1 MVNNYRILLID
12 DERHARIV
20 ERLLSSCGLNASV
33 QRAINFEEARQR
45 LEQIEFDCILL
56 DDVLPEGQSL
66 ELFQELLA
74 KPCSHRPAIIMLTD
88 INSAGVAAKFIQ
100 QGAQEYLNKDE
111 LTPWTLQKLIESA
124 CDKSM
129 LQRQIE
135 SRDEELISIS
145 FYDSLTGLPNRQ
157 LFQDRLEQAIH
168 SQQRGGEPFA
178 ILMMD
183 LDLFKEINDT
193 YGHEAG
199 DKVLQQAGKRLNRA
213 VRETDTV
220 ARLGGDEFS
229 AILTSLTTGDSI
241 ITVLDKIIDA
251 IAEPFSVDGK
261 LLNIGISIGYTFCPD
276 DSGDASTLLRF
287 ADMAMYEA
295 KKGSLGFAAYS
306 CEKSIKTE
314 AAAIL
319 SHQLPKAIED
329 DQFTVFFQPQIELS
343 SRRVYGVEA
352 LIRWNHPELGLV
364 YPAKF
369 ISIAER
375 SRLIDAIT
383 LHVITRT
390 LACNRIWQK
399 SGHDLS
405 ISINLSARVLH
416 NEEVIET
423 IVELVHGFGIDP
435 EKVCLEVTETAVM
448 QSPEIALQLLRKLS
462 NAGIRLSIDDFG
474 TGYSSLK
481 YLKNFPINEI
491 KIDREFIQGLF
502 ENSAEEKIVT
512 VILALGKSFDLDVV
526 AEGVENDRTL
536 RKLHRLGCMYCQGN
550 HISVPLDHQAFEKW
564 LEARSPHQII
574 PV

>member
-1 MVNNYRILLID
+1 
-12 DERHARIV
+12 
-20 ERLLSSCGLNASV
+20 
-33 QRAINFEEARQR
+33 
-45 LEQIEFDCILL
+45 
-56 DDVLPEGQSL
+56 
-66 ELFQELLA
+66 
-74 KPCSHRPAIIMLTD
+74 
-88 INSAGVAAKFIQ
+88 IQ

-124 CDKSM
+124 CDKST

-135 SRDEELISIS
+135 SRDEALISIS

-168 SQQRGGEPFA
+168 GQQRGGEAFA

-199 DKVLQQAGKRLNRA
+199 DKILQQAGKRLNRA

-229 AILTSLTTGDSI
+229 AILTSLTTEDSI
-241 ITVLDKIIDA
+241 ITVLDKIIDV
-251 IAEPFSVDGK
+251 IAEPFCVDGK

-295 KKGSLGFAAYS
+295 KKASLGYAAYS

-329 DQFTVFFQPQIELS
+329 DQFTVFYQPQIELS

-352 LIRWNHPELGLV
+352 LIRWKHPQLGLI

-369 ISIAER
+369 IPIAER

-383 LHVITRT
+383 LYVISST
-390 LACNRIWQK
+390 LARNRIWQQ

-423 IVELVHGFGIDP
+423 IVELVHSFGINP

-448 QSPEIALQLLRKLS
+448 QSPEIAIQQLCKLS

-526 AEGVENDRTL
+526 AEGVENDKTL
-536 RKLHRLGCMYCQGN
+536 RKLHRLGCMYCQGY

-564 LEARSPHQII
+564 LESPSPHQMI
-574 PV
+574 PA